1 MRWWYHRSVANPV
14 LASILRRHV
23 SRTARRGVV
32 ACLIVMV
39 LAGLRFAGARTIG
52 GRVTAIAG
60 GAAALVLFV
69 LFVLVARRKQP
80 GLDELVATPGSIVRI
95 TAGPGLVRVVLASGA
110 ECRFATHGGESRKLV
125 ELLREHSP
133 RADVVDHAA

>member
-1 MRWWYHRSVANPV
+1 MANPL

-32 ACLIVMV
+32 ACLVVMV
-39 LAGLRFAGARTIG
+39 LATVRFAGADTIG

-60 GAAALVLFV
+60 GAAALVLFA
-69 LFVLVARRKQP
+69 LFVVVARRKHP
-80 GLDELVATPGSIVRI
+80 ALDELIATPGSIVRI
-95 TAGPGLVRVVLASGA
+95 TTGPTLVRAVLASGA

-125 ELLREHSP
+125 GLLREHSP
-133 RADVVDHAA
+133 RADVVDHVA